1 MRIMIVGAGAI
12 GGFLACRLQDGG
24 HDVSVVARGPHLDAI
39 KARGLRLRSAEG
51 TEKTVHLKASNAPET
66 LGPQD
71 LIITSVK
78 APALPDI
85 LQKIRP
91 VIESG
96 TPVITAM
103 NGVFWWY
110 GRGMDICGSTP
121 DTSRLDPNG
130 NIAAMLPIEQTMGV
144 VIHSTNEVVEP
155 GIIQNRSSKNRF
167 VLGPATPEASHLAA
181 ELAAQLSV
189 SGVQF
194 ETDANIRLT
203 MWRKLLRNLSTA
215 PSSVLT
221 GGEAYDILN
230 DNHARN
236 VARALFLEGA
246 VVAAAHGFPGLKD
259 DVEHVF
265 KSGGGARQKPS
276 MCQDYD
282 LRRPMEIDNI
292 LRIVQDFGKQC
303 GVKTPTLDTVIALVV
318 LRARLAGCYPAQ
330 KQHQDQHQPA
340 KP

>member
-12 GGFLACRLQDGG
+12 GGFLACQLQDGG
-24 HDVSVVARGPHLDAI
+24 HEVSVVARGPHLDAI
-39 KARGLRLRSAEG
+39 KANGLRLRSVDA
-51 TEKTVHLKASNAPET
+51 TEKTVHLNASDTPET
-66 LGPQD
+66 LGSQD
-71 LIITSVK
+71 LIITTVK

-85 LQKIRP
+85 LKKIRP
-91 VIESG
+91 VIDFG

-110 GRGMDICGSTP
+110 GRGLDVSGSSP

-130 NIAAMLPIEQTMGV
+130 DIAAMLPIEQTMGV

-167 VLGPATPEASHLAA
+167 VLGPATPEENDLAG
-181 ELAAQLSV
+181 ELAARLTV
-189 SGVQF
+189 PGVQF
-194 ETDANIRLT
+194 ETVENIRLT

-221 GGEAYDILN
+221 GGEAYDVLN

-236 VARALFLEGA
+236 VARVLFLEGA
-246 VVAAAHGFPGLKD
+246 AVAAAHGFTGLD
-259 DVEHVF
+259 HDVDQVF
-265 KSGGGARQKPS
+265 RSGAGARQKPS

-282 LRRPMEIDNI
+282 LKRPMEIDNI
-292 LRIVQDFGKQC
+292 LRIVQDFGRQC
-303 GVKTPTLDTVIALVV
+303 GVNTPTLDTVVALVI
-318 LRARLAGCYPAQ
+318 LRARLAGCYPL
-330 KQHQDQHQPA
+330 QDQNPPA
-340 KP
+340 NG